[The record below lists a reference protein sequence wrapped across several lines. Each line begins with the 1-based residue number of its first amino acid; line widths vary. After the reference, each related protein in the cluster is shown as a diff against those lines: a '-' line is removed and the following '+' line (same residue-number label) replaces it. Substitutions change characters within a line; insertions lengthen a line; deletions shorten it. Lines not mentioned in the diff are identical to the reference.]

1 MTSNEQ
7 STGFTSGGT
16 HAQYP
21 IATTAE
27 AAAGQGSGVLENDS
41 STGFGSHSTYA
52 PQTAGATAGGESAA
66 GQHSSFL
73 GSSSTFE
80 PVSSPT
86 RSLPQSGFGGLT
98 QEQQYPI
105 STQASQGSIDTNA
118 GAGVPYS
125 SGGGQYGG
133 QQFPFSTQA
142 SQGSI
147 DTNVGSG
154 APTNAGGQFEGQS
167 AFDDISQTGSH
178 TQSLSQDL
186 PNSAAGFVEASS
198 VESTFPRGDG
208 ASTGAFSAETTPVIT
223 AQPLSSARPSDN
235 WGTAPAFAPEV
246 HAEPAVYAVPA
257 IAQPAVHAESAGYE
271 SQRSQPYS
279 DAVTASDSA
288 TAHDQTAF
296 GDRNVGHTQHDS
308 FASGVDGT
316 FGTEQQQGFDDS
328 LNDRFQKLQDVPSFS
343 DLPSER
349 QGMQGTAPQ
358 EAIGQMPLSNEGFYQ
373 GSSEG
378 SSQGQAF
385 RPLHRQLSAQAE
397 SLLRQSSTL
406 TGEQSS
412 A

>member
-7 STGFTSGGT
+7 STGFTSAGT
-16 HAQYP
+16 HAHYP
-21 IATTAE
+21 AATTAE
-27 AAAGQGSGVLENDS
+27 AATGQGSGVLEDDS

-52 PQTAGATAGGESAA
+52 PQSAVTTAGGESAA
-66 GQHSSFL
+66 GKDNSFL

-86 RSLPQSGFGGLT
+86 RSLPQSEGFGGLT

-125 SGGGQYGG
+125 SAGGQYGG

-147 DTNVGSG
+147 DINAGSG
-154 APTNAGGQFEGQS
+154 APTSAGGQFGGQFGGQS
-167 AFDDISQTGSH
+167 GFDDISQTGSH

-186 PNSAAGFVEASS
+186 PNSAAGFAEASS
-198 VESTFPRGDG
+198 VESTFPSGGG
-208 ASTGAFSAETTPVIT
+208 ASTGAFSAETAPVIT

-235 WGTAPAFAPEV
+235 WGTPPAFAPEV
-246 HAEPAVYAVPA
+246 HAEPAMYAVPA
-257 IAQPAVHAESAGYE
+257 AAQPAVHAESAGYE

-279 DAVTASDSA
+279 DAI
-288 TAHDQTAF
+288 TAHDQTAIR
-296 GDRNVGHTQHDS
+296 GADEGQTQHDS
-308 FASGVDGT
+308 FASGTDGV

-328 LNDRFQKLQDVPSFS
+328 LNDRFQKLPDVPSFS

-349 QGMQGTAPQ
+349 QGMQGTASQ
-358 EAIGQMPLSNEGFYQ
+358 ETIGQTPLSHEGFYQ

-406 TGEQSS
+406 TGKHSS
-412 A
+412 V